1 MSASAVLDGGPVAR
15 TERAFP
21 CLDGARAIAATAVVI
36 THATFWTGAHGP
48 GLLGRAM
55 ARLDVGVAIF
65 FVLSGFL
72 LSRPLFLAAAR
83 GRPAPRTAAYL
94 WRRALRILPAYWLT
108 VTAALLLLP
117 GNAGAGPAV
126 WLRHLTL
133 TQIYGSGWIG
143 DGLSHTWSLCT
154 EVAFYAL
161 LPLAGAGLVRL
172 ARSQP
177 GRPAR
182 VLLALGAATLLGLGW
197 LAWLWTTR
205 PSPAPLDLWLPSFT
219 GWFAAGVALAV
230 LSVADPG
237 WRPVRWATD
246 LGSSLGT
253 CWAGAAVLFWIA
265 TSTIAGPVAL
275 AVPTPGQA
283 VTRNVLYLGVA
294 ALVVLP
300 LVFGDPRQGTVRRVL
315 ASPPVAFLGEISYGL
330 FLLHAL
336 VLAGAYAAFGWV
348 PFTGNAVLVVLG
360 TWTVSTVLAAL
371 VYVLVERPLRRLRDL
386 VPATP
391 SGRPGREKT
400 EATTAAS
407 DTSAS
412 V

>member
-1 MSASAVLDGGPVAR
+1 VSASAVLDGGPVSR

-36 THATFWTGAHGP
+36 THVSFWTGDHGP
-48 GLLGRAM
+48 DLLGRAS

-72 LSRPLFLAAAR
+72 LSRPLFLAAAT

-108 VTAALLLLP
+108 VAAALLLLP

-133 TQIYGSGWIG
+133 TQIYGAGWIG
-143 DGLSHTWSLCT
+143 EGLSHTWSLCT

-172 ARSQP
+172 ARPRLDRP
-177 GRPAR
+177 GR
-182 VLLALGAATLLGLGW
+182 VLLALGAVTLLGLVW
-197 LAWLWTTR
+197 LAWLWATR
-205 PSPAPLDLWLPSFT
+205 PSLAPLDLWLPSFP
-219 GWFAAGVALAV
+219 GWFAAGMALAV
-230 LSVADPG
+230 LSVADPA
-237 WRPVRWATD
+237 WWPARRVAE
-246 LGSSLGT
+246 LGSSLAT
-253 CWAGAAVLFWIA
+253 CWAGAAALFWIA
-265 TSTIAGPVAL
+265 TSTVAGPVAL

-283 VTRNVLYLGVA
+283 VTKSLLYLGVA

-300 LVFGDPRQGTVRRVL
+300 LVFGDQRQGTVRRVL

-330 FLLHAL
+330 FLVHVL
-336 VLAGAYAAFGWV
+336 VLAGGYAAFGWV
-348 PFTGNAVLVVLG
+348 PFTGNVVLVLLG
-360 TWTVSTVLAAL
+360 TWVVSALLAGL
-371 VYVLVERPLRRLRDL
+371 VYVLVERPLRRWRNL
-386 VPATP
+386 VPASRSHRG
-391 SGRPGREKT
+391 SGNT
-400 EATTAAS
+400 DAVTAVR